1 MIEKIIP
8 GDSQEELI
16 KASGQMIQVYE
27 SGRHIKSAASN
38 MFGRKDLEKFAPPK
52 GKFLSHMITMGSAE
66 LYGANRNGDLWPH
79 AELLKKHATFVTHGH
94 NFREH
99 KNSDPK
105 YAVGEIKAEAYDP
118 IKQRGEVLMWTDI
131 DKAASEFEKAR
142 KGEEQHG
149 SMAATVDHDVCTC
162 CNFISK
168 TASQRCDHIRFETN
182 KYLPKFQKYAAMINI
197 DPTFKDYSWVGRP
210 ADRIA
215 HTLNYL
221 MPQDKA
227 ASENRVLRGDEL
239 ALLYGAPHPSL
250 EALRKI
256 AEFDQPH
263 LEHPGKQA
271 AAAALLPRAFEGE
284 WDPQLLDKMAYHAY
298 PGKVMR
304 SAIDRQIVMPL
315 ASFQAFVSGQ
325 SLCKAQV
332 NPIVKEASQ
341 KMANI
346 RIMVIKKLENDPA
359 FGQAFSEA
367 GAQFE
372 PMGCGCEDVVDQFM
386 DSARDQFSL
395 RYEALAKRAA
405 LNEQP
410 IVKLA
415 EVANVEVS
423 PDAFALGALYQA
435 YLTKVAEYMEDDWIV
450 SGQLAA
456 LR

>member
-1 MIEKIIP
+1 VIEKIIP

-38 MFGRKDLEKFAPPK
+38 MFGRKDLEKFAPPA

-66 LYGANRNGDLWPH
+66 LYGGNRNADLWPH
-79 AELLKKHATFVTHGH
+79 EQLLKKHATFVTHGH

-105 YAVGEIKAEAYDP
+105 YAVGQIKAEAYDP
-118 IKQRGEVLMWTDI
+118 VKQRGEVLMWTDI

-162 CNFISK
+162 CDFISK
-168 TASQRCDHIRFETN
+168 TASQRCEHIRFESGR
-182 KYLPKFQKYAAMINI
+182 YLPKYQKYAMMINI
-197 DPTFKDYSWVGRP
+197 DPTFKDYSWVKRP

-221 MPQDKA
+221 LPQEKA
-227 ASENRVLRGDEL
+227 ASETRELRGDEL
-239 ALLYGAPHPSL
+239 ALLYGAAHPAL
-250 EALRKI
+250 EILHKI
-256 AEFDQPH
+256 AEFDKPH

-271 AAAALLPRAFEGE
+271 ALTALLPKAFEGQWPE
-284 WDPQLLDKMAYHAY
+284 KLLEKMSNHAY

-304 SAIDRQIVMPL
+304 SAIDRHMVMPL
-315 ASFQAFVSGQ
+315 TSFQAFVSGQ
-325 SLCKAQV
+325 SLSVAQSDATT
-332 NPIVKEASQ
+332 KEASE

-346 RIMVIKKLENDPA
+346 RIMVIRKLEEEPA

-367 GAQFE
+367 SSQFE
-372 PMGCGCEDVVDQFM
+372 PMGFGCEDIVDQFM

-395 RYEALAKRAA
+395 RYEALAKRAG

-410 IVKLA
+410 FIK
-415 EVANVEVS
+415 VASTVTKDIS
-423 PDAFALGALYQA
+423 PQAFALGALYHA